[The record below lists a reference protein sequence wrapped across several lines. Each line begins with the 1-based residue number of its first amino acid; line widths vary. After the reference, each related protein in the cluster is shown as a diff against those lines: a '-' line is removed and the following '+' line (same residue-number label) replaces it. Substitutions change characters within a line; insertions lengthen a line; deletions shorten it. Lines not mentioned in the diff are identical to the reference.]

1 MKWKPILKM
10 ALVTMGTMLLAN
22 QLAAMNPTLRK
33 ILKGEVLAP
42 VSGGTG
48 TITPKE
54 PQILRV

>member
-10 ALVTMGTMLLAN
+10 ALVTMAMMFVAN
-22 QLAAMNPTLRK
+22 QAAAMNPTLRK
-33 ILKGEVLAP
+33 LLKGEALAP
-42 VSGGTG
+42 VSGGAG